1 ASCRRRLILMG
12 FITEIENQTLS
23 IRQAILEHPFITGIG
38 DGSLPVDRFKYYVI
52 QDYVYLID
60 YSRALAIASARA
72 IDLQDMSWFAGLLDE
87 TLNQE
92 MALHRSYCQEFGI
105 NLQELESVEPA
116 STTKS
121 YTNFLLKTA
130 YQGSFGELV
139 ASLLPCQWGYWE
151 IGDHLLKRGLP
162 TSAPLYAQ
170 WIKMYTSEE
179 FTELAHQIREMADRI
194 GGGAGL
200 AEQAAMRQA
209 YTDSVWLEHRFWDT
223 AYGLEG

>member
-1 ASCRRRLILMG
+1 MG

-87 TLNQE
+87 TLNRE

-209 YTDSVWLEHRFWDT
+209 YTDSVRLEHRFWDM

>member
-1 ASCRRRLILMG
+1 MG
-12 FITEIENQTLS
+12 FITEIEKQTLA

-60 YSRALAIASARA
+60 YSRALAVASARA

-179 FTELAHQIREMADRI
+179 FTELAHQIREMANRI
-194 GGGAGL
+194 GDDAGF

-209 YTDSVWLEHRFWDT
+209 YTNSVQLEHRFWDM

>member
-1 ASCRRRLILMG
+1 MG

-60 YSRALAIASARA
+60 YSRALAVASARA

-209 YTDSVWLEHRFWDT
+209 YTDSVRLEHRFWDM

>member
-1 ASCRRRLILMG
+1 MG
-12 FITEIENQTLS
+12 FVTEIENQTLS

-52 QDYVYLID
+52 QDYAYLID

-209 YTDSVWLEHRFWDT
+209 YTDSVRLEHRFWDM

>member
-1 ASCRRRLILMG
+1 MG

-92 MALHRSYCQEFGI
+92 MALHRSYCQDFGI
-105 NLQELESVEPA
+105 GSEELEATEPA
-116 STTKS
+116 PTTMS

-179 FTELAHQIREMADRI
+179 FTELAHQIREMANRI
-194 GGGAGL
+194 GDDAGF

-209 YTDSVWLEHRFWDT
+209 YTDSVRLEHRFWDM

>member
-1 ASCRRRLILMG
+1 MG

-38 DGSLPVDRFKYYVI
+38 DGSLPLDRFKYYVI

-209 YTDSVWLEHRFWDT
+209 YTDSVRLEHRFWDM
-223 AYGLEG
+223 AYGSEG

>member
-1 ASCRRRLILMG
+1 MG
-12 FITEIENQTLS
+12 FIAEIENQTLS

-38 DGSLPVDRFKYYVI
+38 DGSLPIDRFKYYVI
-52 QDYVYLID
+52 QDYAYLID

-72 IDLQDMSWFAGLLDE
+72 IDLQDMSWFARLLDE
-87 TLNQE
+87 TLNRE
-92 MALHRSYCQEFGI
+92 MELHRSYCQNFGI
-105 NLQELESVEPA
+105 SLQELESVEPA
-116 STTKS
+116 ATTMS

-162 TSAPLYAQ
+162 TSAPLYVE
-170 WIKMYTSEE
+170 WINMYSSEE

-194 GGGAGL
+194 GAGASFT
-200 AEQAAMRQA
+200 EQAAMRRA
-209 YTDSVWLEHRFWDT
+209 YTNSVQLEHRFWDM
-223 AYGLEG
+223 AYGSEG

>member
-1 ASCRRRLILMG
+1 MG

-38 DGSLPVDRFKYYVI
+38 DGSLPIDRFKYYVI
-52 QDYVYLID
+52 QDYAYLID

-72 IDLQDMSWFAGLLDE
+72 IDLQDMSWFARLLDE
-87 TLNQE
+87 TLNRE
-92 MALHRSYCQEFGI
+92 MELHRSYCQNFGI
-105 NLQELESVEPA
+105 SLQELESVEPA
-116 STTKS
+116 ATTMS

-162 TSAPLYAQ
+162 TSAPLYVE
-170 WIKMYTSEE
+170 WINMYSSEE

-194 GGGAGL
+194 GGGASL
-200 AEQAAMRQA
+200 TEQAAMRQA
-209 YTDSVWLEHRFWDT
+209 YTNSVQLEHRFWDM
-223 AYGLEG
+223 AYGSEG

>member
-1 ASCRRRLILMG
+1 MG

-38 DGSLPVDRFKYYVI
+38 DGSLRVDRFKYYVI

-151 IGDHLLKRGLP
+151 IADHLLKRGLP
-162 TSAPLYAQ
+162 TSAPLYAE

-209 YTDSVWLEHRFWDT
+209 YTNSVQLEHRFWDM

>member
-1 ASCRRRLILMG
+1 MG

-60 YSRALAIASARA
+60 YSRALAIAAARA

-209 YTDSVWLEHRFWDT
+209 YTDSVRLEHRFWDM

>member
-1 ASCRRRLILMG
+1 MG

-209 YTDSVWLEHRFWDT
+209 YTNSVQLEHRFWDL

>member
-1 ASCRRRLILMG
+1 MG

-179 FTELAHQIREMADRI
+179 FTELAHQIREMANRI
-194 GGGAGL
+194 GDDAGF

-209 YTDSVWLEHRFWDT
+209 YTNSVQLEHRFWDM

>member
-1 ASCRRRLILMG
+1 MG

-60 YSRALAIASARA
+60 YSRALAVASARA

-92 MALHRSYCQEFGI
+92 MALHRSYCEEFGI
-105 NLQELESVEPA
+105 SLQELESVEPA
-116 STTKS
+116 LTTMS

-209 YTDSVWLEHRFWDT
+209 YTDSVRLEHRFWDM

>member
-1 ASCRRRLILMG
+1 MG

-72 IDLQDMSWFAGLLDE
+72 IDLRDMSWFAGLLDE

-92 MALHRSYCQEFGI
+92 MALHRGYCQEFGI

-209 YTDSVWLEHRFWDT
+209 YTDSVRLEHRFWDMAYG

>member
-1 ASCRRRLILMG
+1 MG
-12 FITEIENQTLS
+12 FVTEIENQTLS

-105 NLQELESVEPA
+105 NLQELESNEPA

-130 YQGSFGELV
+130 YQGRFGELV

-209 YTDSVWLEHRFWDT
+209 YTDSVRLEHRFWDM

>member
-1 ASCRRRLILMG
+1 MG

-130 YQGSFGELV
+130 YKGSFGELV

-179 FTELAHQIREMADRI
+179 FTELAHQIREMANRI
-194 GGGAGL
+194 GDDAGF

-209 YTDSVWLEHRFWDT
+209 YTNSVQLEHRFWDM

>member
-1 ASCRRRLILMG
+1 MG
-12 FITEIENQTLS
+12 FIAEIENQTLS

-209 YTDSVWLEHRFWDT
+209 YTDSVRLEHRFWDM

>member
-1 ASCRRRLILMG
+1 MG

-209 YTDSVWLEHRFWDT
+209 YTDSVRLEHRFWDMS
-223 AYGLEG
+223 YGLEG

>member
-1 ASCRRRLILMG
+1 MG

-151 IGDHLLKRGLP
+151 IVDHLLKRGLP

-209 YTDSVWLEHRFWDT
+209 YTDSVRLEHRFWDM